1 MEYDEGS
8 QSDDEYFDRT
18 LKKNKWEINS
28 INAEEKKKYLEKT
41 TENYWQLKEK
51 LEKNLTLRHEFNLE
65 LVNLGTKKIEDKED
79 EDELD

>member
-51 LEKNLTLRHEFNLE
+51 LDYQL
-65 LVNLGTKKIEDKED
+65 
-79 EDELD
+79 